1 MRILMITQWFKP
13 ELNLVL
19 GLARGLR
26 DSGHD
31 VHILTG
37 FPNYPGG
44 KLYPGYRIRI
54 SQQEVIDGLPVLRVP
69 LYPSHDSSV
78 VRRIINYGSFALSA
92 STIGL
97 ALSKKP
103 DVIYVYHP
111 PATVGLPAFM
121 FKWLKNT
128 PFVYHIQDLW
138 PDTLSATGMFNNKMG
153 LSLTGKWC
161 QFIYKQASKIVV
173 ISPGFKRALQDRGV
187 PEKKIEVV
195 YNWCHDEN
203 EIKPIIKD
211 ETLARKL
218 GLAGRFNIVY
228 AGTMGKAQ
236 ALDTILTT
244 ASLIKEKLQN
254 IQFVFVGGGVDV
266 DRLKNRS
273 NAENINNALFLP
285 LQPTSEV
292 SRILALADVVLVHLK
307 DDPLFSI
314 TIPGKT
320 QAYMAAEKP
329 ILMGVRGDAAALV
342 EKADAG
348 ITFIP
353 ENPISLIDAIEK
365 LYNMS
370 HENLQ
375 MLGKNGLDYY
385 RNNLSLNSAVQRFDN
400 IFKELL

>member
-13 ELNLVL
+13 ELSLVL
-19 GLARGLR
+19 GLAKGLR
-26 DSGHD
+26 ECGHD
-31 VHILTG
+31 VSILTG

-44 KLYPGYRIRI
+44 KLYPGYRIRV
-54 SQQEVIDGLPVLRVP
+54 SQKEVIDGLPVLRVP

-78 VRRIINYGSFALSA
+78 VRRIINYGSFALSS

-111 PATVGLPAFM
+111 PATIGLPAFM

-128 PFVYHIQDLW
+128 PFIYHIQDLW
-138 PDTLSATGMFNNKMG
+138 PDSIAATGMFDNKMG
-153 LSLTGKWC
+153 LYLMEKWC
-161 QFIYKQASKIVV
+161 QLIYKQASKIVV
-173 ISPGFKRALQDRGV
+173 ISPGFKRILQERGV

-203 EIKPIIKD
+203 EIKPKIKD
-211 ETLARKL
+211 ETLAQKL
-218 GLAGRFNIVY
+218 RLAGRFNIVF
-228 AGTMGKAQ
+228 AGNMGKAQ
-236 ALDTILTT
+236 AIDAILTT

-266 DRLKNRS
+266 VRLKNRA
-273 NAENINNALFLP
+273 NAENINNVLFLP
-285 LQPTSEV
+285 LQPASEV
-292 SRILALADVVLVHLK
+292 SRILALADAVLVHLR

-329 ILMGVRGDAAALV
+329 ILMGVRGDAAELV
-342 EKADAG
+342 EKAQAG

-353 ENPISLIDAIEK
+353 ENPVSCIAAIEIMYK
-365 LYNMS
+365 MPRND
-370 HENLQ
+370 LQ
-375 MLGKNGLDYY
+375 MLGRNGLNYY
-385 RNNLSLNSAVQRFDN
+385 KNHLASNIAVKRFDE
-400 IFKELL
+400 IFQNL